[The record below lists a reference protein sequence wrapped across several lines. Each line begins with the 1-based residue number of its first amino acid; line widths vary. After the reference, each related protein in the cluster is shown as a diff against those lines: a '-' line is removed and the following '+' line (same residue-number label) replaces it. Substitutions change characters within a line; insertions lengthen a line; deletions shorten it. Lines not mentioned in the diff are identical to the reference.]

1 MSQAQQTVRMAPLD
15 NMGMRSKLLLI
26 AAIAAIPGVVL
37 LYLLVLEKNRQLD
50 FYERELSGA
59 SLIGPTRELYDAI
72 IRVAIE
78 GTSTEAPASER
89 RAQIAQ
95 LRPRLNAAFGRLEA
109 AANDPRGID
118 IGEQVF
124 AVRSES
130 MRLVSAM
137 ESAEAPGALG
147 AHTGAMT
154 ALRGL
159 AAQIGNRSNLVLDPD
174 LSTYFMVDIV
184 VNRVP
189 DAMDALVESLF
200 ILRSSGR
207 AGTMTEE
214 GRTRLIVLAGRLRA
228 FTDRTDDALLSLG
241 GRVSAAQ
248 QIALREKLD
257 ALERRVEPYGRAL
270 QSLGVGD
277 FEDADGRL
285 EVDARLAVESLGALW
300 DESGRVL
307 GSLLNSRIA
316 DHYYE
321 KGLLMA
327 LVSTLFMLSLVLVL
341 YVSGSVSRRVGRLSM
356 IANRIASQSNVGPE
370 DQESIR
376 AVVSQDEVGT
386 LAAAVLRMSKSIN
399 QHIGALERAR
409 NQLEDYT
416 AHLQQKID
424 ERTAEIAE
432 KNAELQAAMDR
443 LKDAQNQLVVSEK
456 MASLGNLTA
465 GIAHEIK
472 NPLNFVNNFAD
483 LSRDLLSEV
492 REILAAHSD
501 KMDAATR
508 DDLADLMATLEGNLK
523 KIHEH
528 GNRADSIVK
537 GMLAHSRGKT
547 GERVPIDL
555 NAMVREYVNLAFHGM
570 RAKDSNFNITIVA
583 DYDPGVGEV
592 MGVPQDLSRVFL
604 NIVNNACYSAHRK
617 RLELGDHFE
626 PRLSVST
633 RRSGDRVEVRIRD
646 NGRGIPKDRLGRIF
660 EPFYTTKPTGEGTG
674 LGLSISWDIIVDQ
687 HRGRIDVQ
695 SDEGEFAE
703 FTITLP
709 GGKA

>member
-15 NMGMRSKLLLI
+15 NMGMRLKLLLI
-26 AAIAAIPGVVL
+26 AAIAAVPSIAL
-37 LYLLVLEKNRQLD
+37 LYLLVVEKNRQLE
-50 FYERELSGA
+50 FCERELAGA
-59 SLIGPTRELYDAI
+59 ALISPARDLYDAMI
-72 IRVAIE
+72 KVAID
-78 GTSTEAPASER
+78 GTVPDATVEER
-89 RAQIAQ
+89 RAELAKV
-95 LRPRLNAAFGRLEA
+95 RPRLLDAFGRLEV
-109 AANDPRGID
+109 AANDPGGID

-124 AVRSES
+124 VVRSES
-130 MRLVSAM
+130 MRLLSTLESDSKTPAEGSHQAAM
-137 ESAEAPGALG
+137 Q
-147 AHTGAMT
+147 

-159 AAQIGNRSNLVLDPD
+159 TTQIGNRSNLVLDPD

-184 VNRVP
+184 VNRLP
-189 DAMDALVESLF
+189 EAMDALVESYF
-200 ILRSSGR
+200 ILRASGR
-207 AGTMTEE
+207 TGVMGEE
-214 GRTRLIVLAGRLRA
+214 SKTRLIVLAGRLRS
-228 FTDRTDDALLSLG
+228 FIDRTEDALSSLES
-241 GRVSAAQ
+241 RVAADQ
-248 QIALREKLD
+248 QGILQENLLGLRSRL
-257 ALERRVEPYGRAL
+257 EPYSATL
-270 QSLGVGD
+270 QTMPTGE
-277 FEDADGRL
+277 FEDSNEKL
-285 EVDARLAVESLGALW
+285 EVDARLAMESMSGLW
-300 DESGRVL
+300 DQSARVL
-307 GSLLNSRIA
+307 GSLLSRRIA

-376 AVVSQDEVGT
+376 SVVSMDEVGT

-424 ERTAEIAE
+424 ERTAEIGE
-432 KNAELQAAMDR
+432 KNTELQAAMDR

-483 LSRDLLSEV
+483 LSTDLLAEV
-492 REILAAHSD
+492 REIVEKHAGS
-501 KMDAATR
+501 MDEATR
-508 DDLADLMATLEGNLK
+508 DDLDDLMKTLDGNLR

-528 GNRADSIVK
+528 GVRADGIVK

-570 RAKDSNFNITIVA
+570 RAKDSNFNITIIS
-583 DYDPGVGEV
+583 DYDPGAGEV
-592 MGVPQDLSRVFL
+592 PGVPQDLSRVFL
-604 NIVNNACYSAHRK
+604 NIVNNACYSAHKK
-617 RLELGDHFE
+617 RLELGDQFE
-626 PRLSVST
+626 PKLTVST
-633 RRSGDRVEVRIRD
+633 KRTGDRVQVRIRD
-646 NGRGIPKDRLGRIF
+646 NGRGIAKDRLGRIF

-687 HRGRIDVQ
+687 HRGKIEVE

-709 GGKA
+709 GAKA